1 MVNQS
6 KRSMT
11 KADMVSA
18 LRSRGVRGRLTS
30 MRKGELYELLEQ
42 STPPGHT
49 SAERRHPPE
58 KIHKSSGHKKRKP
71 SAYNLF
77 IGKWM
82 RENKGKSMR
91 DAAAAWKASQKGS
104 GHSETHSEHH
114 GSGKPQAVPDGDTMP
129 SAAHDGSGYGHV
141 HSEHKVG
148 SDSKSAGSHDDVPPG
163 MHRMPDGSLMAD
175 DAHPVQQGMG
185 HGDEE
190 QLGSGLK
197 DWIKSK
203 ATEFKDYWTDPD
215 KEDHHEF
222 FLNLAQQAVDSFDGQ
237 KHDWASLL
245 PTDDSGAGG
254 LVDGALLALMPG
266 VGEAADA
273 DLAADAAGKE
283 ATTGARSVFR
293 AGEGALRRDAAEGA
307 GPARTLFA
315 KNASTS
321 TLLRQGGASAVKSYG
336 KAAAKQAG
344 LSSFLCLRLFLKQ
357 HTSGSHVCTGRIPCR
372 FEWSTALV

>member
-1 MVNQS
+1 
-6 KRSMT
+6 
-11 KADMVSA
+11 
-18 LRSRGVRGRLTS
+18 
-30 MRKGELYELLEQ
+30 
-42 STPPGHT
+42 
-49 SAERRHPPE
+49 
-58 KIHKSSGHKKRKP
+58 
-71 SAYNLF
+71 
-77 IGKWM
+77 
-82 RENKGKSMR
+82 MR

-104 GHSETHSEHH
+104 GHGSGHADHH
-114 GSGKPQAVPDGDTMP
+114 GSGKPDAAPDSETMP
-129 SAAHDGSGYGHV
+129 SVTQDGSGHGHV

-148 SDSKSAGSHDDVPPG
+148 SDSTSAGSHDDVPPG

-175 DAHPVQQGMG
+175 DAHPVQGGMG
-185 HGDEE
+185 HDE
-190 QLGSGLK
+190 QMGSGLG
-197 DWIKSK
+197 DWIQNK
-203 ATEFKDYWTDPD
+203 ADEFKDYWTDPD

-222 FLNLAQQAVDSFDGQ
+222 FLNLAQQAVDTFDGQ
-237 KHDWASLL
+237 NHDWVSLL

-344 LSSFLCLRLFLKQ
+344 RNVYKGAVIPAIDEGIREAGAAMYKGKGGDGPSSPPPNPLLGVQ
-357 HTSGSHVCTGRIPCR
+357 QTYASYAT
-372 FEWSTALV
+372 TANALNPYT

>member
-91 DAAAAWKASQKGS
+91 DAAAAWKSSQKGS
-104 GHSETHSEHH
+104 GHGEKHSEDHH
-114 GSGKPQAVPDGDTMP
+114 GAGRPSAAPDSDTMP

-175 DAHPVQQGMG
+175 DAHPVQ
-185 HGDEE
+185 EV
-190 QLGSGLK
+190 K
-197 DWIKSK
+197 RRVAK
-203 ATEFKDYWTDPD
+203 AVLVPSEHVVRTVRTVQTVRERIMEVTMPPRS
-215 KEDHHEF
+215 H
-222 FLNLAQQAVDSFDGQ
+222 ARPSTPAVS
-237 KHDWASLL
+237 AS
-245 PTDDSGAGG
+245 
-254 LVDGALLALMPG
+254 
-266 VGEAADA
+266 
-273 DLAADAAGKE
+273 
-283 ATTGARSVFR
+283 
-293 AGEGALRRDAAEGA
+293 
-307 GPARTLFA
+307 
-315 KNASTS
+315 
-321 TLLRQGGASAVKSYG
+321 SA
-336 KAAAKQAG
+336 
-344 LSSFLCLRLFLKQ
+344 
-357 HTSGSHVCTGRIPCR
+357 TSGVVPIAHTLNVAKRKCTNSFKLSNSILTG
-372 FEWSTALV
+372 